1 MKFLLISIVL
11 IFTVGCVTI
20 RVEKPDG
27 TKYSYSR
34 WLGSQNLEDISMT
47 TPDGASFSIG
57 KQSGANSLDK
67 TFENVSETLKNI
79 SEAVTKVP
87 L

>member
-1 MKFLLISIVL
+1 MLN
-11 IFTVGCVTI
+11 VGCVTI

-34 WLGSQNLEDISMT
+34 WLGDQNLEGVSMT

-67 TFENVSETLKNI
+67 TLENVSETLKNI
-79 SEAVTKVP
+79 SETATKIP